1 MMRPWLLIAALA
13 LAGCQAGTLGQTAS
27 APPPEPT
34 DGLAAIPPCPDRL
47 SATLNTGTVVDFAG
61 AAPHHPD
68 ICLRRMNG
76 HTYRYFLGFWGDG
89 WFHDGTPEER
99 AAIRQ
104 VLTGPVGTTA
114 RFPLPQR
121 TALLLW
127 RSATVTHLGDPNL
140 SLGTD
145 APRRADPGGAQGT
158 ARSRRSRHRNA
169 HLARS
174 RHLDPA
180 QARGGRAHGPRHR
193 TPTGLARPRA
203 DAGLRVVPGAAPR
216 WEKSASSC
224 PTCLPLPA
232 PPPPCAPLLTR
243 RRPPPA

>member
-1 MMRPWLLIAALA
+1 MRPWLLIAALA
-13 LAGCQAGTLGQTAS
+13 LAGCQAGTLGQTATH

-34 DGLAAIPPCPDRL
+34 DGLAAIPPCPDGL

-89 WFHDGTPEER
+89 WFQDGTPEER

-140 SLGTD
+140 TLGTA
-145 APRRADPGGAQGT
+145 APHRTVLIRVERKGPPDRADLGT
-158 ARSRRSRHRNA
+158 ET
-169 HLARS
+169 LIW
-174 RHLDPA
+174 LDRATLIPLK
-180 QARGGRAHGPRHR
+180 REEVVHMAHGTERQLAWR
-193 TPTGLARPRA
+193 VRALTP
-203 DAGLRVVPGAAPR
+203 
-216 WEKSASSC
+216 ASE
-224 PTCLPLPA
+224 
-232 PPPPCAPLLTR
+232 
-243 RRPPPA
+243 